1 MKTTFS
7 LLATALVLGAC
18 ASSAPPATTTTAQAT
33 PQRAGEASLNG
44 PTSTGTRLQNRSTD
58 RIVRVIGN
66 QAFKEDA
73 DVKSLGNEVG
83 GRSN

>member
-18 ASSAPPATTTTAQAT
+18 ASSAPPAATTTAQAT

-44 PTSTGTRLQNRSTD
+44 AVSTGSRLQNRSSD

-66 QAFKEDA
+66 QAFKDDA
-73 DVKSLGNEVG
+73 DIKSIGNEVG